1 MGGIDKIFAP
11 LLGAP
16 LISYSLRALHDI
28 PQIEAIVLVLSPQS
42 VHKGRELVESSGWT
56 KVIDVRSG
64 GRRRQDS
71 VSNGLEGLPALD
83 FVIVHDGARPM
94 IDADMVARGIAEAS
108 RTGAAVAAVPVKDTI
123 KVVDADMLVK
133 DTPSRES
140 LWAAQTPQVFRA
152 DLLRE
157 AHRSVSEDVTDD
169 AAMVERIGG
178 RVRLFMGSYENI
190 KVTTPEDLSV
200 AEAILRKRSPGVSGP
215 TMSLP

>member
-16 LISYSLRALHDI
+16 LIAYSLKTLHDI
-28 PQIEAIVLVLSPQS
+28 PQVEAIVLVMSPRS
-42 VHKGRELVESSGWT
+42 VESGRKLVESNGWT
-56 KVIDVRSG
+56 KVIDVRPG

-71 VSNGLEGLPALD
+71 VRNGLEGLPPLD
-83 FVIVHDGARPM
+83 FVIVHDGARPL
-94 IDADMVARGIAEAS
+94 IDAGIVERGIAEAA

-152 DLLRE
+152 ELLRQ
-157 AHRSVSEDVTDD
+157 AHRSVTDDVTDD
-169 AAMVERIGG
+169 AAMVERVGG

-190 KVTTPEDLSV
+190 KVTTPEDLSI
-200 AEAILRKRSPGVSGP
+200 AEAILRKRSSALG
-215 TMSLP
+215 